1 MEVEES
7 EGDVIDFSF
16 GNSLA
21 DGVDAPNEIF
31 ADTNTPIDS
40 GIFASPA
47 ILAVDELLDDTP
59 TPVDEFLSDAP
70 SDVEAEEVFTDTGA
84 VNIDDE
90 EVFAPRPARPE
101 DVLRFDDN
109 TGLPENFDFD
119 AAPAATGLPEPAP
132 EPALQSESRLPKGDS
147 PFSDAN
153 EWVDL
158 LEEVEP
164 LIATAPAAEPERF
177 ADTGAEIV
185 LEDRDW
191 NANAGTL
198 SLAEELAALPDEYD
212 DEDEVEVEAEVADE
226 VADED
231 EPAGADTDPLVA
243 AGIDLSGIYASPVPA
258 RHAEDEARD
267 GGESSG
273 EELALEIPDAPD
285 ERGGVTS
292 PDEAG
297 EPAVW
302 RSAKDTGLDELSL
315 EDSLEE
321 RETDDEHSPGSG
333 DTKADAHVG
342 MEPGFDIDL
351 PAAGFPDSTGE
362 LEFELGQSRQLLS
375 PDDVEFDPTRTI
387 VPTPTKEEQTV
398 NMLIDADLMRLAIP
412 DDEGMASTLVLEE
425 KAARKRPA
433 GDAHARSDGP
443 PSDALFETII
453 MEGAFARTAFEQER
467 LAAEAEAR
475 AMQARQ
481 VDAQLAARQS
491 AERMRKRRL
500 HIGLLVAIAALV
512 VLLAGQFVHQS
523 RAELATVPAVG
534 DAIAPIYRAV
544 GAPITPEWDV
554 KGWRFEVTSGST
566 NGGAAAGPADLPELM
581 PGDEVLTIYSRL
593 GNRSEQAL
601 PYPLITLALTDRFEE
616 VIGSK
621 VLEPANYLADG
632 ISSREMVPPG
642 TSFDA
647 TIAVAAPAESAAGFK
662 LNVCYRHEGGGLRCA
677 LDDFR

>member
-1 MEVEES
+1 
-7 EGDVIDFSF
+7 
-16 GNSLA
+16 
-21 DGVDAPNEIF
+21 
-31 ADTNTPIDS
+31 
-40 GIFASPA
+40 
-47 ILAVDELLDDTP
+47 
-59 TPVDEFLSDAP
+59 
-70 SDVEAEEVFTDTGA
+70 
-84 VNIDDE
+84 
-90 EVFAPRPARPE
+90 
-101 DVLRFDDN
+101 
-109 TGLPENFDFD
+109 
-119 AAPAATGLPEPAP
+119 
-132 EPALQSESRLPKGDS
+132 
-147 PFSDAN
+147 
-153 EWVDL
+153 
-158 LEEVEP
+158 
-164 LIATAPAAEPERF
+164 
-177 ADTGAEIV
+177 
-185 LEDRDW
+185 
-191 NANAGTL
+191 
-198 SLAEELAALPDEYD
+198 
-212 DEDEVEVEAEVADE
+212 
-226 VADED
+226 
-231 EPAGADTDPLVA
+231 
-243 AGIDLSGIYASPVPA
+243 
-258 RHAEDEARD
+258 
-267 GGESSG
+267 
-273 EELALEIPDAPD
+273 
-285 ERGGVTS
+285 
-292 PDEAG
+292 
-297 EPAVW
+297 
-302 RSAKDTGLDELSL
+302 
-315 EDSLEE
+315 
-321 RETDDEHSPGSG
+321 
-333 DTKADAHVG
+333 
-342 MEPGFDIDL
+342 
-351 PAAGFPDSTGE
+351 
-362 LEFELGQSRQLLS
+362 
-375 PDDVEFDPTRTI
+375 
-387 VPTPTKEEQTV
+387 
-398 NMLIDADLMRLAIP
+398 
-412 DDEGMASTLVLEE
+412 
-425 KAARKRPA
+425 
-433 GDAHARSDGP
+433 
-443 PSDALFETII
+443 